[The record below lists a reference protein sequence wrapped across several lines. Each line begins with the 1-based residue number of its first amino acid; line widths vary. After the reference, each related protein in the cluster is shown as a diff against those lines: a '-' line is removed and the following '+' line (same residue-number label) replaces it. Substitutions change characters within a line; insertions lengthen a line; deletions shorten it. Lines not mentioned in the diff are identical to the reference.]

1 MKSVGVA
8 VLILTV
14 LATTSA
20 VYAQEGFGLGI
31 IVGEP
36 TGISIKSW
44 LGGKHAID
52 AAGAWSFSENQSF
65 QFHSDY
71 LVHLVGVLPPAVNQS
86 QLSLFTGIGGR
97 IKFKEGNEGKGRN
110 DDEHLLGV
118 RIPLGISY
126 LFAGAPVDL
135 FVEVVPILDVFPDTE
150 FDINGAIGA
159 RFYFR

>member
-1 MKSVGVA
+1 MKSVGVGI
-8 VLILTV
+8 LIL

-36 TGISIKSW
+36 TGISIKNW
-44 LGGKHAID
+44 LGEKHAID

-65 QFHSDY
+65 QFHLDY
-71 LVHLVGVLPPAVNQS
+71 LVHFVGELPPSVDENR
-86 QLSLFTGIGGR
+86 LSFFTGIGGR
-97 IKFKEGNEGKGRN
+97 IKFKERNDGKGRN

-118 RIPLGISY
+118 RIPLGVSY
-126 LFAGAPVDL
+126 PFAGAPVEM
-135 FVEVVPILDVFPDTE
+135 FVELVPILDVFPDTE

-159 RFYFR
+159 RYYFR